1 MMKRMIAL
9 LLAALMAAAALS
21 GCGGSAQSSTES
33 AGSSEKPAAASSD
46 ESAQSV
52 SASTKEGGE
61 PTKFKLMYTV
71 WVGSA
76 PLFIA
81 QEKGFFEKYGIAPEL
96 VLNEDESQ
104 TAALLVSNSVQAE
117 SCVVDKVV
125 SDYASGTDEKIG
137 FIFDESSGGDGIIA
151 SADIK
156 TVEDLAGKK
165 VGIDT
170 SSTEF
175 FFLYTILS
183 DHGMTMD
190 DLKLVDMDSASAGA
204 AFLTGELDAAVVW
217 EPWLTNASQRKGG
230 HVLVSSAE
238 YPRVI
243 MDSLVVSGTFY
254 KEHPEAVPAL
264 RNAWSDAV
272 DYYKENPEES
282 IKIMAKG
289 LDLTVKDMKD
299 MIPGVKFLGNKENA
313 EFFDEKNK
321 DSIYALVQKMADF
334 WIDQGVAKKDL
345 DVSELVIHP

>member
-1 MMKRMIAL
+1 
-9 LLAALMAAAALS
+9 
-21 GCGGSAQSSTES
+21 
-33 AGSSEKPAAASSD
+33 
-46 ESAQSV
+46 
-52 SASTKEGGE
+52 
-61 PTKFKLMYTV
+61 
-71 WVGSA
+71 
-76 PLFIA
+76 
-81 QEKGFFEKYGIAPEL
+81 
-96 VLNEDESQ
+96 
-104 TAALLVSNSVQAE
+104 
-117 SCVVDKVV
+117 
-125 SDYASGTDEKIG
+125 
-137 FIFDESSGGDGIIA
+137 
-151 SADIK
+151 
-156 TVEDLAGKK
+156 
-165 VGIDT
+165 
-170 SSTEF
+170 
-175 FFLYTILS
+175 
-183 DHGMTMD
+183 MTMD